1 MNVQNGMGAGVN
13 GNNVKKLN
21 IWYGTTSLGEAFKEK
36 APFLLGIAQITL
48 PPCTQFGQLF
58 HFWTSV
64 KINLA
69 RGSPPPIQTMPGRKG
84 FFSGRASIIYSSSVL
99 CMGDKGLKVFKKGE
113 MRWSLWVRSR
123 RGKGCGRWAVR
134 LQWGRTATPAPT
146 IVTPVRTDNRWQKWH
161 SSYVCDQ
168 VERYVIGLIK
178 WIIMEWGCENRQ

>member
-99 CMGDKGLKVFKKGE
+99 CMGDKGLKVFKKVKSVECFGWEVGE
-113 MRWSLWVRSR
+113 GKVAGGERWGFSGDEQPRPPPPLSH
-123 RGKGCGRWAVR
+123 
-134 LQWGRTATPAPT
+134 LWGRITGDKSDTHHIWCLWPGT
-146 IVTPVRTDNRWQKWH
+146 EICDRI
-161 SSYVCDQ
+161 DQ
-168 VERYVIGLIK
+168 VNHYGMGLWK
-178 WIIMEWGCENRQ
+178 